1 MKWTSGSTSKC
12 VQQGCGFRV
21 CALKDFKAWRISQ
34 PFRSCEMSVRG
45 YEMAL
50 VCQRV
55 HSQLRN
61 TLRNRALAAK
71 IGDFTLWGFRSH
83 FAAAKWSYCAAKW
96 HTSAKRWFR
105 SCENFRRGG
114 VGLRNL
120 FRSGGP
126 ISQPNLD
133 FAADGH
139 FRRGLFWAAKFRRP
153 LKFLGFEL
161 LLAL

>member
-45 YEMAL
+45 CEMAL

-55 HSQLRN
+55 VSQLRN

-114 VGLRNL
+114 N
-120 FRSGGP
+120 
-126 ISQPNLD
+126 
-133 FAADGH
+133 
-139 FRRGLFWAAKFRRP
+139 WAAKSFRS
-153 LKFLGFEL
+153 KVAFSQGAIFGCEISQTTEFLCF
-161 LLAL
+161 